1 MKVLFKSIRS
11 NEPINNGDYMCKS
24 TMCAIMARTSA
35 YTGREATWQQMMDS
49 TESFTPKEYAW
60 GPRAVDAI
68 AVPGE
73 NSGASKTPAA
83 TAEHT

>member
-1 MKVLFKSIRS
+1 
-11 NEPINNGDYMCKS
+11 
-24 TMCAIMARTSA
+24 
-35 YTGREATWQQMMDS
+35 MMDGA
-49 TESFTPKEYAW
+49 ESFTPKEYAW
-60 GPRAVDAI
+60 GPRVVDPI